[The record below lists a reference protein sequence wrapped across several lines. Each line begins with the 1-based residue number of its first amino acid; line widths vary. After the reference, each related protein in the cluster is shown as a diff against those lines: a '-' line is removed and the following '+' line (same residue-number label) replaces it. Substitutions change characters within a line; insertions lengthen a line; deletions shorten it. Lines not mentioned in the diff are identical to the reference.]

1 MELVHNLLS
10 VRTAVG
16 FESCFKKLQ
25 NLFAYDSSI
34 CVLSDIDTIRKRKPI
49 YSYHTLDF
57 SKEFAERYAKE
68 LHYVKDSFFNAAI
81 INCQPY
87 NWKSHCPKNDGYN
100 NSGTQLAFSYGYME
114 GWISAAVY
122 QHDPSVGIL
131 SFTGQK
137 VDADTRTK
145 SIIKFITPHFSESIK
160 RTCHSSIKRLKQN
173 THFKLTPRELE
184 VLKWI
189 KEGKSS
195 WDISTILC
203 RSERVVIWHAN
214 NIMQKL
220 GAKNRTQAIA
230 IAMRYNLID

>member
-1 MELVHNLLS
+1 M
-10 VRTAVG
+10 
-16 FESCFKKLQ
+16 
-25 NLFAYDSSI
+25 
-34 CVLSDIDTIRKRKPI
+34 DTIKKRKPI
-49 YSYHTLDF
+49 YGYHTMNF

-68 LHYVKDSFFNAAI
+68 LHYVKSSFFNAAI
-81 INCQPY
+81 MNCQPY
-87 NWKSHCPKNDGYN
+87 NWKPHCSTDLDEYN
-100 NSGTQLAFSYGYME
+100 ASGTQLAFSYGYKE

-131 SFTGQK
+131 SFTGKK
-137 VDADTRTK
+137 VDADTRTE
-145 SIIKFITPHFSESIK
+145 SIIKYITPHFSEAIK
-160 RTCHSSIKRLKQN
+160 RTCHSSIKRLKQS

-184 VLKWI
+184 VLRWI

-195 WDISTILC
+195 WDISTILN

-230 IAMRYNLID
+230 IAMRYKLID